1 MMHITVGNAHPSYR
15 RRTGDVRR
23 IARSVLRKEHC
34 RAADLGI
41 IFINDRRMRA
51 LNAEYLRH
59 YYTTDV
65 LSFPL
70 SGRDAV
76 CLEGEI
82 YVNLDQARRQS
93 LEYGVSFRQEIY
105 RLVIH
110 GTLHLLGYH
119 DTTRREKERMT
130 RFENSYLARMGYD
143 D

>member
-1 MMHITVGNAHPSYR
+1 MMQITVGNAHPSYR
-15 RRTGDVRR
+15 RRSGDVRR
-23 IARSVLRKEHC
+23 ITRSVLRTEK
-34 RAADLGI
+34 RRTADLGV

-51 LNAEYLRH
+51 LNAEFLRH

-70 SGRDAV
+70 SDRHAA

-82 YVNLDQARRQS
+82 YVNLDQARRQAR
-93 LEYGVSFRQEIY
+93 EYGVSFRQEIF

-110 GTLHLLGYH
+110 GTLHLLGY
-119 DTTRREKERMT
+119 DDKTRMGKERMT
-130 RFENSYLARMGYD
+130 RRENTYLARMGYD

>member
-1 MMHITVGNAHPSYR
+1 MRITVGNAHPSYR
-15 RRTGDVRR
+15 RRSRDVRR
-23 IARSVLRKEHC
+23 IVRSVLQRERC

-41 IFINDRRMRA
+41 VFINNRRMCA
-51 LNAEYLRH
+51 LNGEFLRH

-70 SGRDAV
+70 SDRNAK

-82 YVNLDQARRQS
+82 YVNLDQAKRQA
-93 LEYGVSFRQEIY
+93 GDFHVSFRQEIY

-110 GTLHLLGYH
+110 GTLHLLGY
-119 DTTRREKERMT
+119 DDNTRKNKEEMT
-130 RFENSYLARMGYD
+130 RLENTYLARNGYD